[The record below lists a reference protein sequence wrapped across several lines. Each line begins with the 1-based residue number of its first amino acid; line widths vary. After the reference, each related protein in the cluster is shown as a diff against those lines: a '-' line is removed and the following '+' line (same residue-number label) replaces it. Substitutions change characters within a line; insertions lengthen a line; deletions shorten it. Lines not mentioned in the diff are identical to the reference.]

1 MIACVLVAIA
11 VVGTVYSQEDRLEAL
26 RADFGSADLTTKLDI
41 LRTAEAED
49 PAAFAPLYLDA
60 LGFVADNAAALP
72 RQMMLREVGLNAVER
87 LEAGSVREAA
97 GNLWRLFRSYDETE
111 FRVQVSRALGAL
123 ATDNERIVDGMG
135 EWIRT
140 QSNLLR
146 AGEQERVD
154 MQVANA
160 IVLALGRIGSQSSF
174 EPLLDAALLGYPTIV
189 AAPIAEVVA
198 AIGQGS
204 ADLATDAVL
213 ARRIDQRLPAYLY
226 LRDLEYLSTDEAL
239 EFGRRILGPSV
250 AGRPQDVTARQQL
263 RELRYVIV
271 NDLSAGGY
279 GNATREVIRHFN
291 DAVLDF
297 DRGRTGK
304 TPVLE
309 AIAALGSMGTEAA
322 ALRLTEYLDLLNTYT
337 RLDRSSDTQITLA
350 TITNLER
357 LANRAAYNALLA
369 ASRLENYSGQVRA
382 AAERALSSLAR

>member
-26 RADFGSADLTTKLDI
+26 RANFGSADLTTKLDV

-60 LGFVADNAAALP
+60 LGFVVDNAAALP
-72 RQMMLREVGLNAVER
+72 RQVMLREVGLNAVER

-337 RLDRSSDTQITLA
+337 RLDRPSDTQITLA

-357 LANRAAYNALLA
+357 LANGAAYNALLA

>member
-1 MIACVLVAIA
+1 
-11 VVGTVYSQEDRLEAL
+11 
-26 RADFGSADLTTKLDI
+26 
-41 LRTAEAED
+41 
-49 PAAFAPLYLDA
+49 
-60 LGFVADNAAALP
+60 
-72 RQMMLREVGLNAVER
+72 MLREVGLNAVER

-160 IVLALGRIGSQSSF
+160 IVLALGRIGSQTSF

>member
-1 MIACVLVAIA
+1 MIACVLIAIA

-26 RADFGSADLTTKLDI
+26 RANFGSADLTTKLDI

-60 LGFVADNAAALP
+60 LGFVVDNAAALP
-72 RQMMLREVGLNAVER
+72 RQVMLREVGLNAVER